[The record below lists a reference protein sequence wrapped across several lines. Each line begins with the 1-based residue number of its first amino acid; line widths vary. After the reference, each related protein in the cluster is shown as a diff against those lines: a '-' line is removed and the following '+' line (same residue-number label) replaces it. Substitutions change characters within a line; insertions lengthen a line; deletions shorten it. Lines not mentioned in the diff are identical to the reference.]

1 MSRQQRTLRTPVF
14 HILLALAGEDLHG
27 LGIADEV
34 ERATDG
40 AVELGPG
47 TLYRSLKEMADGGL
61 IEEASA
67 PGDGADPRRRYY
79 RITSR
84 GRVLLAD
91 EAGRLA
97 RVVDLARQRSVLRG
111 SDTWAS

>member
-1 MSRQQRTLRTPVF
+1 MMPDSSPTPLRGAVF
-14 HILLALAGEDLHG
+14 HILLALAATDLHG

-47 TLYRSLKEMADGGL
+47 TLYRSLKQMVEAGL
-61 IEEASA
+61 VVETEPPS
-67 PGDGADPRRRYY
+67 PDTDPRRKYY
-79 RITSR
+79 RVTAE
-84 GRVLLAD
+84 GRRVLAD

-97 RVVDLARQRSVLRG
+97 RIVDVARERRVLPG
-111 SDTWAS
+111 SA

>member
-34 ERATDG
+34 EHATDG

-47 TLYRSLKEMADGGL
+47 TLYRSLKEMSESGM
-61 IEEASA
+61 IEEIAA
-67 PGDGADPRRRYY
+67 PAEDADPRRRYY

-91 EAGRLA
+91 EAGRMA
-97 RVVDLARQRSVLRG
+97 RVVDLARQRSVLREG
-111 SDTWAS
+111 DT